1 MQIQSKNLLYSLLT
15 FFLAFIVLTFFYHQV
30 LVDPNNYLFA
40 PSGDGIQNYYTYLFH
55 AKYDAEFWNFSGM
68 NYPFQEHVVYAG
80 AQPLLSWLIGVF
92 GIEYYGVGILNFL
105 MLISFPICAVFLVKI
120 FRHYEVP
127 NSISIVAAIAIAF
140 MSPQVFRMTGH
151 LSLSPVF
158 VIPAMW
164 WLMILS
170 NKAHQLKWSIA
181 ICVFILW
188 FFFTHP
194 YLGLIL
200 LLFGFVFWSA
210 NILADKSKWKIYSFK
225 IILQL
230 LVPFIVFQVLI
241 LMTDTHLDR
250 LGTPAGFFDYYA
262 NWKSIFVAHHGPMS
276 YLTVFFDINIGNWES
291 WNYVGLSTAIFFGT
305 ILIYLAK
312 NRKTVEFK
320 KYYRNELVLFFF
332 SAYFILMFSF
342 CFPLKYDFLR
352 GLVDYMG
359 PLKQFRVLGRFAW
372 IFFYVFTVFSI
383 IGFYRIMLKRGS
395 LMRTKILF
403 YGCLGFYFVE
413 FFPAHL
419 GTSTVVSSSP
429 NMFKKE
435 ALKPDY
441 AELIDFMEVGK
452 YDAFIF
458 LPFTH
463 LSSENLMLIGTEQG
477 NFDSFILSYHSGKPM
492 FNAIASRMSMS
503 ETILMNNFFS
513 REFVEKDLVYLLD
526 SNAKIL
532 VVKNNEAV
540 KSDELRLIYSSKKV
554 FENETFKAFDFD
566 GDKWNSSFYFDEIKL
581 ADKSAIYDVGQGWK
595 SDTTNVWFYY
605 ESFNDKVG
613 ENLSGGGA
621 LHDLK
626 NGYNNILELN
636 KSQLDTGLYTI
647 SFWYYLGVDRADVT
661 AVVEQVF
668 NDGKESFWADTY
680 AVNQSTIIV
689 ENWCFVTMDF
699 AFQSDMEKIN
709 ILITGNG
716 NKQPFYVDEIL
727 VLKQNGRA
735 LFSHQ
740 QKNGTEYLIY
750 NNYWLRS
757 DSFQRQK

>member
-1 MQIQSKNLLYSLLT
+1 MRIQTKNFLFTALT
-15 FFLAFIVLTFFYHQV
+15 FCLAFVVLAFFYHQV
-30 LVDPNNYLFA
+30 LFDPNNYLFA

-55 AKYDAEFWNFSGM
+55 ARYDTEFWNFSGM

-80 AQPLLSWLIGVF
+80 AQPLFSWLVGAIGL
-92 GIEYYGVGILNFL
+92 EPYGVGILNFF
-105 MLISFPICAVFLVKI
+105 MLISFPICAVFLFKI
-120 FRHYEVP
+120 LRHYELP
-127 NSISIVAAIAIAF
+127 NSIAIVSAIAVAF

-170 NKAHQLKWSIA
+170 NRSHQLKWSIA
-181 ICVFILW
+181 ICFFILW

-210 NILADKSKWKIYSFK
+210 NILADKSKWKIYSLK

-230 LVPFIVFQVLI
+230 VVPFIVFQVLI

-291 WNYVGLSTAIFFGT
+291 WNYVGLSTAIFFAT

-312 NRKTVEFK
+312 NRKTFEFK
-320 KYYRNELVLFFF
+320 KYFRNELVLFFF
-332 SAYFILMFSF
+332 AAYFILMFSF

-383 IGFYRIMLKRGS
+383 IGFYRIMLKKGR
-395 LMRTKILF
+395 LLRMKILF
-403 YGCLGFYFVE
+403 YCCLGFYFVE
-413 FFPAHL
+413 FYPAHL
-419 GTSTVVSSSP
+419 GTSLVVSESP
-429 NMFKKE
+429 NMFKKDV
-435 ALKPDY
+435 LKPDY
-441 AELIDFMEVGK
+441 AELVDFIQTGE
-452 YDAFIF
+452 YDAFIL

-477 NFDSFILSYHSGKPM
+477 NFDSFILSYHSSKPM

-513 REFVEKDLVYLLD
+513 REFIEKELVYQMKKD
-526 SNAKIL
+526 AKIL
-532 VVKNNEAV
+532 VIKNGESV
-540 KSDELRLIYSSKKV
+540 KSDELRLIYCSEKV
-554 FENETFKAFDFD
+554 FENETFKAFDFNAE
-566 GDKWNSSFYFDEIKL
+566 KWNSSQYFDDVKMAETK
-581 ADKSAIYDVGQGWK
+581 AIYDVGWGWK
-595 SDTTNVWFYY
+595 SDTSNAWFYY
-605 ESFNDKVG
+605 ESFNDKKG
-613 ENLSGGGA
+613 ESLGGDGAFHDFKSGW
-621 LHDLK
+621 
-626 NGYNNILELN
+626 NTILELTN
-636 KSQLDTGLYTI
+636 SQLDTGLYTV
-647 SFWYYLGVDRADVT
+647 SFWYYLGVDRADVS
-661 AVVEQVF
+661 AVSEQVF
-668 NDGKESFWADTY
+668 NDGKEGFWYDTY
-680 AVNQSTIIV
+680 AVNQSTHIV
-689 ENWCFVTMDF
+689 ENWCFVTLDF
-699 AFQSDMEKIN
+699 AFTSDMEKIN

-716 NKQPFYVDEIL
+716 NKQPFYVDELL
-727 VLKQNGRA
+727 VQKQNGSA
-735 LFSHQ
+735 LFSRQ
-740 QKNGTEYLIY
+740 QKNGVDYLIY
-750 NNYWLRS
+750 NNYWLRA
-757 DSFQRQK
+757 DSFQKKR

>member
-1 MQIQSKNLLYSLLT
+1 
-15 FFLAFIVLTFFYHQV
+15 
-30 LVDPNNYLFA
+30 
-40 PSGDGIQNYYTYLFH
+40 
-55 AKYDAEFWNFSGM
+55 
-68 NYPFQEHVVYAG
+68 
-80 AQPLLSWLIGVF
+80 
-92 GIEYYGVGILNFL
+92 
-105 MLISFPICAVFLVKI
+105 
-120 FRHYEVP
+120 
-127 NSISIVAAIAIAF
+127 
-140 MSPQVFRMTGH
+140 
-151 LSLSPVF
+151 
-158 VIPAMW
+158 
-164 WLMILS
+164 
-170 NKAHQLKWSIA
+170 
-181 ICVFILW
+181 
-188 FFFTHP
+188 
-194 YLGLIL
+194 
-200 LLFGFVFWSA
+200 
-210 NILADKSKWKIYSFK
+210 
-225 IILQL
+225 
-230 LVPFIVFQVLI
+230 VPFIVFQVLI

-735 LFSHQ
+735 LFAHQ